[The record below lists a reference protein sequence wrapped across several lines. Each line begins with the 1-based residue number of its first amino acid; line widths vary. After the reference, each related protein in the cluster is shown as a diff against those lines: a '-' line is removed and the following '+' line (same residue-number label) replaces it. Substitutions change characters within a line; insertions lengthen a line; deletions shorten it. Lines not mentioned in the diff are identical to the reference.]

1 MFYKF
6 RKNWIY
12 STYCIVEA
20 DNLEEAKKLAEDAE
34 WDIDDGGEHY
44 LEDKSILESD
54 TEDDID
60 SGKYIEWND

>member
-1 MFYKF
+1 
-6 RKNWIY
+6 
-12 STYCIVEA
+12 VEA